1 MGLLSMNSEQL
12 RYKMKNL
19 DSLLPNRS
27 VANDEQLYD
36 LYNKFQQVINDT
48 FNDEDS
54 TGNYF
59 APKASSVIDLVQLDK
74 QLERVSQ
81 YQLVGVSIRSL
92 EAITYNVTEA
102 GNQVE
107 FNVTLAYHYYRKTA

>member
-36 LYNKFQQVINDT
+36 LYSKFVELIEDT
-48 FNDEDS
+48 EYNIDIVDLYTMLHNAMEDFEM
-54 TGNYF
+54 Y
-59 APKASSVIDLVQLDK
+59 
-74 QLERVSQ
+74 E
-81 YQLVGVSIRSL
+81 
-92 EAITYNVTEA
+92 
-102 GNQVE
+102 
-107 FNVTLAYHYYRKTA
+107 